1 MKTDKDSEVP
11 DEADESIKSAEV
23 NFAHLGH
30 S

>member
-11 DEADESIKSAEV
+11 DEADESIKSGEV
-23 NFAHLGH
+23 NIAHLDH